1 MISISEPVVKN
12 CGILPPAPSG
22 ISVSVCWSRGAIHD
36 LKSEETVLELTGNH
50 VLFAV
55 PVLSELK
62 AKGANHEPI
71 LNIENE
77 KINVAH
83 SNLDFETPMTGFCF
97 SQDVVHHGFELC
109 SPSTVTPLK
118 LNSESP
124 SKETNTCFRL
134 INNALKDYDLQNK
147 VWGDKSAALEAGTG
161 YDFIDNPSLG
171 KDVSVV
177 CVAGLSS
184 SEAEALTE
192 SCESEGTVLCPLERV
207 NED

>member
-1 MISISEPVVKN
+1 
-12 CGILPPAPSG
+12 
-22 ISVSVCWSRGAIHD
+22 
-36 LKSEETVLELTGNH
+36 
-50 VLFAV
+50 
-55 PVLSELK
+55 
-62 AKGANHEPI
+62 
-71 LNIENE
+71 
-77 KINVAH
+77 
-83 SNLDFETPMTGFCF
+83 MTGFCF

-109 SPSTVTPLK
+109 SPSTATPLK

-124 SKETNTCFRL
+124 CKETNTCFRL

-147 VWGDKSAALEAGTG
+147 VPGDKSAALEAGTG

-207 NED
+207 NEDCMTCVKDLINSMTVSCIAPVLTQETIAPDPSPTQRVAEAPRNLTPVPEFRVEAAVTQPAPVLVPATTRILVCFFRDHQPQ